1 MNENTRQLY
10 DYHTWANAKM
20 FERLKELPADLYRRE
35 FETGFSSLSKVLAHM
50 YAVDQ
55 IWFNIM
61 SGGDMMAVLAM
72 GETFQEQA
80 EAAGMAELETMF
92 VALSQQYRAF
102 FERQGDLT
110 QSIVLEH
117 AHIGR
122 METPL
127 YELVQ
132 HTVNHDTY
140 HRGNIMTMLQQLG
153 HPFTSMDYI
162 YYLHAK
168 ATNG

>member
-1 MNENTRQLY
+1 MNEYTRQLY

-20 FERLKELPADLYRRE
+20 FEHLKELPADLYRRE

-50 YAVDQ
+50 YAADQ
-55 IWFNIM
+55 FWFDIM
-61 SGGDMMAVLAM
+61 SGGDMMSVLAM

-80 EAAGMAELETMF
+80 EAASMAELETMF

-110 QSIVLEH
+110 QSILLEH
-117 AHIGR
+117 AHIGS

-132 HTVNHDTY
+132 HVVNHGTY
-140 HRGNIMTMLQQLG
+140 HRGNIITMLQQLG
-153 HPFTSMDYI
+153 HTFTSTDYI

>member
-72 GETFQEQA
+72 GETF
-80 EAAGMAELETMF
+80 
-92 VALSQQYRAF
+92 
-102 FERQGDLT
+102 
-110 QSIVLEH
+110 
-117 AHIGR
+117 
-122 METPL
+122 
-127 YELVQ
+127 
-132 HTVNHDTY
+132 
-140 HRGNIMTMLQQLG
+140 
-153 HPFTSMDYI
+153 
-162 YYLHAK
+162 
-168 ATNG
+168 